1 METVE
6 YVKIGMVIGM
16 GIGGF
21 YGCMTGFKDN
31 PETSLWNMYS
41 KYHQGIVMI
50 DTVIGT
56 VAGAGVGGLIGLI
69 VNK

>member
-1 METVE
+1 
-6 YVKIGMVIGM
+6 M